1 MNWSTKVSYFKRN
14 SVMAVKQIDCI
25 FRKVQV
31 QGQVLMENGKEFR
44 NWGTEHFHTLIYVD
58 ASPKTDKDENRVVV
72 EFIDKYI
79 MCCLPDKFAH
89 LEFYDLVK
97 NIQSQQ
103 QTTTCCKKKRCYL

>member
-44 NWGTEHFHTLIYVD
+44 N
-58 ASPKTDKDENRVVV
+58 
-72 EFIDKYI
+72 
-79 MCCLPDKFAH
+79 
-89 LEFYDLVK
+89 
-97 NIQSQQ
+97 
-103 QTTTCCKKKRCYL
+103 